1 MKKILLLLAVF
12 IVSLNCYCQ
21 EIQKID
27 IDLQEEMQLRS
38 ADELIKINIIMKD
51 QYDQFELRS
60 KTALYR
66 TKEDKRSFVVNELKR
81 FAVETQQEVMS
92 YLEFFATNDAVS
104 NITQFWIYN
113 GITCYATQEVIT
125 QLSFLDDVIAIGFDK
140 EQNWLFENEKQK
152 ATDEESKALTWNVT
166 KVNADLVWDLG
177 FEGEGIIVAIVDT
190 GVNYNH
196 NDLKTHLWEHPD
208 GHHGWNYVSNNSN
221 PMDDHG
227 HGTHCAGTVAGDG
240 TSGTQTGMAPKALI
254 MALKVWNSQGSGT
267 SSQMCSGIQFAVD
280 NGAHVVSMS
289 GGVWGGGNTS
299 EKIQFR
305 NTMINV
311 LEAGV
316 VASIASGNEHTGW
329 DYSPIPNQVRVP
341 GNCPPPWLHPDQTT
355 TGGTTAV
362 VCVGATN
369 NNDNIA
375 NFSSCGPVTWQSIT
389 GFNDYPYNPGMG
401 LIRPDVCAPGVN
413 ITSLAHYSN
422 TGYEYGWDGTSMA
435 TPCVSGVMALLLSK
449 NPDLT
454 PAEICEILETTAVH
468 LPNATSPKGN
478 TYGSGRIDALAAV
491 ETVSGCGGAISDLA
505 CTLIYDKT
513 VNLTWNRPA
522 NDTNLAGYHIYVN
535 EVLLEGM
542 FTEESLTFH
551 ATEEGDYKFCVV
563 AVYQTDDEYCES
575 SVVCENISV
584 TSICDAISDLN
595 ASVDEYTVNL
605 SWVAPEL
612 ISEVLHYNIYRDD
625 EFVDAVET
633 VTFSEETTAGVHTYA
648 IEVEYLNECISDTVS
663 IDVRILAAPANLTAT
678 AQPEDV
684 SIELSWEYDDTT
696 ATFILFRD
704 DIILVENIE
713 TTQYIDNEISTCI
726 HYCYYV
732 KAVVDELVSA
742 ASNEDCAGIVGIIE
756 YSSHLKVYPN
766 PATGVLNL
774 IQETINNEQFAINN
788 IEIIDVFGRIVSA
801 HLLITSSSHH
811 QIDISHLP
819 AGNYVVSVSYSDGST
834 ENVKVVI
841 K

>member
-1 MKKILLLLAVF
+1 
-12 IVSLNCYCQ
+12 
-21 EIQKID
+21 
-27 IDLQEEMQLRS
+27 
-38 ADELIKINIIMKD
+38 MKD
-51 QYDQFELRS
+51 QYDQLELRS
-60 KTALYR
+60 KATLYR
-66 TKEDKRSFVVNELKR
+66 AKEDKRSFVVNELKR

-125 QLSFLDDVIAIGFDK
+125 QLSFLDDVIVIGFDK
-140 EQNWLFENEKQK
+140 EQNLLPIGET
-152 ATDEESKALTWNVT
+152 ATPVAPSKEITYNVT
-166 KVNADLVWDLG
+166 KVNAPQVWELG
-177 FEGEGIIVAIVDT
+177 YEGEGVIVAVLDT
-190 GVNYNH
+190 GVNYDH
-196 NDLKTHLWEHPD
+196 DDLQGNMWEHPD
-208 GHHGWNYVSNNSN
+208 YPYHGWNFVANSNN
-221 PMDDHG
+221 PKDDHNYQGASG
-227 HGTHCAGTVAGDG
+227 HGSHCARTVAGHG
-240 TSGTQTGMAPKALI
+240 HSGGSQTGMAPKAKI
-254 MALKVWNSQGSGT
+254 MAVKVLNNQGSGNL
-267 SSQMCSGIQFAVD
+267 SQAINGIQFAVEQ
-280 NGAHVVSMS
+280 GAHVLSMS
-289 GGVWGGGNTS
+289 FGFAGGGDNSTRTA
-299 EKIQFR
+299 FR

-311 LEAGV
+311 LETGI
-316 VASIASGNEHTGW
+316 VAAVAAGNEH
-329 DYSPIPNQVRVP
+329 DIPWIWMYPVPNNVGCP
-341 GNCPPPWLHPDQTT
+341 GNCPPPWLHPDQTI
-355 TGGTTAV
+355 TGGTSAV
-362 VCVGATN
+362 VCIGATN
-369 NNDNIA
+369 SNDQIGS
-375 NFSSCGPVTWQSIT
+375 FSSQGPVTWQAVPT
-389 GFNDYPYNPGMG
+389 FGDYPYNPGMG
-401 LIRPDVCAPGVN
+401 LIRPDVCAPGVD
-413 ITSLAHYSN
+413 IKSIHYSN
-422 TGYEYGWDGTSMA
+422 NSGYNTMSGTSMA
-435 TPCVSGVMALLLSK
+435 TPGVAGVMALLLSK

-468 LPNATSPKGN
+468 LPNATSPKEN
-478 TYGSGRIDALAAV
+478 IYGSGRIDAYEAV
-491 ETVSGCGGAISDLA
+491 SAVQVCGEAIANLS

-513 VNLTWNRPA
+513 VNLTWSRPT
-522 NDTNLAGYHIYVN
+522 NDADLVRYIIYVN
-535 EVLLEGM
+535 GVLLEGM

-551 ATEEGDYKFCVV
+551 ATEEDDYEFCVV
-563 AVYQTDDEYCES
+563 AVYQTDGEDCES
-575 SVVCENISV
+575 SVVCENILV
-584 TSICDAISDLN
+584 TSICNAITDLN
-595 ASVDEYTVNL
+595 ASVNENTVTL

-678 AQPEDV
+678 AQPEDG
-684 SIELSWEYDDTT
+684 SIELSWEYDNET

-788 IEIIDVFGRIVSA
+788 IEIIDVFGRIVSS
-801 HLLITSSSHH
+801 HLRITSSSHH

-841 K
+841 R